1 MTTRLVAALADRY
14 RIEREIGAGGMA
26 TVYLAR
32 DLKHERDVA
41 IKVLKPEL
49 GAVLGAERFLKEIR
63 TTANLQHPNLLPLFD
78 SGEADG
84 LLYYVMPF
92 VEGETLRER
101 LAAEPQLPV
110 DETIRLMTL
119 IAGAL
124 DFAHARGVVHRDLKP
139 ENILL
144 QAGQPVI
151 ADFGIALAVTQ
162 AGGERITE
170 TGLSLGTPHY
180 MSPEQAA
187 GTHTVDARSD
197 QYALGAIAYE
207 LLSGEPPHTGPTSQA
222 IIARLMT
229 ETPRSIRA
237 TRAAVPGGVEA
248 AILRALEKAPA
259 DRYSSCGAFATAL
272 AHAANDNHSAAAAV
286 SVPAT
291 RRWKMVAGLL
301 AVVAAS
307 VAVITLLKPWEGTR
321 GTAPTADE
329 ERSLAV
335 LPFTSVGGDTANSYF
350 AAGIADE
357 LTSALSRIPGL
368 RLAGRA
374 AAARVKEQ
382 GDGTRDIGAALN
394 VGAVLDGSVRRAGE
408 RIRVVAELTS
418 TADGRVLWSDTYERA
433 LEDVF
438 AVQDDITRSIVGA
451 LQVRLASGDVVA
463 AAGARGGTSNLAAY
477 DHYLRALERYRI
489 RGAGLLDAERSLMA
503 AVAADPAY
511 AKAHALLAS
520 VLLVQPTYVDI
531 DGAGVQRRARAAA
544 ERAVALDDSLADGH
558 IALGHVHAE
567 SFEWVDAERELR
579 RAIALDPR
587 SVEAHFRL
595 AETLT
600 HLGRLRDARIPLE
613 EGLRLDPLYPVAA
626 GYLGWTSSM
635 LGRHDEAVNESRR
648 ALALDPEN
656 PALYFHHCM
665 VLDAAGQHAEA
676 AAQARILLGMTTN
689 PSRAGFAGWVLARAG
704 AKDEARAILR
714 RLQSMPGGTRGRSL
728 GLLNATLGL
737 GDVEGALDALEVAVV
752 EAPQRLVNHGLVAMR
767 FDPLRAEPRFAAV
780 LRRLNLPVEHLTLP
794 DGGRSR

>member
-1 MTTRLVAALADRY
+1 
-14 RIEREIGAGGMA
+14 
-26 TVYLAR
+26 
-32 DLKHERDVA
+32 
-41 IKVLKPEL
+41 
-49 GAVLGAERFLKEIR
+49 
-63 TTANLQHPNLLPLFD
+63 
-78 SGEADG
+78 
-84 LLYYVMPF
+84 MPF
-92 VEGETLRER
+92 VEGETLRTR
-101 LAAEPQLPV
+101 MLARPQLPV
-110 DETIRLMTL
+110 DDTVRLITAV
-119 IAGAL
+119 AGAL
-124 DFAHARGVVHRDLKP
+124 DFAHARGIVHRDLKP

-151 ADFGIALAVTQ
+151 ADFGIALAVAQ
-162 AGGERITE
+162 AGNQRITE
-170 TGLSLGTPHY
+170 TGLSLGTPQY

-187 GTHTVDARSD
+187 GTHTVDAGSD
-197 QYALGAIAYE
+197 QYSLGAIAYE
-207 LLSGEPPHTGPTSQA
+207 LLSGEPPHSGPTSQA

-229 ETPRSIRA
+229 EPPRSIRG
-237 TRAAVPGGVEA
+237 TRPAVPAGVEA

-259 DRYSSCGAFATAL
+259 DRFSSCGAFATAL
-272 AHAANDNHSAAAAV
+272 ARAAHDNDPVPRAAAGESPPV
-286 SVPAT
+286 SVPAAQ
-291 RRWKMVAGLL
+291 RWRPITGLL
-301 AVVAAS
+301 AA
-307 VAVITLLKPWEGTR
+307 VAVIGVVVTLVKPWGGAR
-321 GTAPTADE
+321 DAAPSADE

-374 AAARVKEQ
+374 SAARVKQQ
-382 GDGTRDIGAALN
+382 GDDARDIGGALN
-394 VGAVLDGSVRRAGE
+394 VAAVLDGSVRRAGD
-408 RIRVVAELTS
+408 RIRVSAELTS
-418 TADGRVLWSDTYERA
+418 TTDGSVLWTETYERA
-433 LEDVF
+433 LADVF

-451 LQVRLASGDVVA
+451 LQVRLASGDEVG
-463 AAGARGGTSNLAAY
+463 AAGGRGGTSDLAAY
-477 DHYLRALERYRI
+477 DHYLRALERYRG

-531 DGAGVQRRARAAA
+531 DGSAVQRRARASAQ
-544 ERAVALDDSLADGH
+544 RAVALDDSLADGH

-579 RAIALDPR
+579 HAITLDPR
-587 SVEAHFRL
+587 SVEALFRL

-600 HLGRLRDARIPLE
+600 HLGRLRDARVPLE
-613 EGLRLDPLYPVAA
+613 EALRLDPLYPVAA

-676 AAQARILLGMTTN
+676 AVQARMLIGMTTD
-689 PSRAGFAGWVLARAG
+689 PARVGFAGWVLARAG
-704 AKDEARAILR
+704 ATGEARAILR

-737 GDVEGALDALEVAVV
+737 GDVEGALDALEVAAL
-752 EAPQRLVNHGLVAMR
+752 EAPQRLVAHGFVAMR

-780 LRRLNLPVEHLTLP
+780 LRRLNLDVERLTRP